1 MKFIKINILVILIFL
16 SFGLQAQQYGLGG
29 SLQFNPQTESFG
41 AGIRASINPNN
52 MLSIVPQISYYPG
65 FNKVNELH
73 LGLGVDLKIIRKN
86 KFYIYLLAHG
96 GYNSWFN
103 YLDSPMEDAKKHN
116 WNLEGGAGI
125 STWGCWRPFIEY
137 RYNAKFME
145 TNLQL
150 GVLYIFNCKGSG
162 KRTQSK
168 SRKFS
173 IFSRKQNC
181 PAYGTKY

>member
-1 MKFIKINILVILIFL
+1 MKFIKISLLATLTLLFYR
-16 SFGLQAQQYGLGG
+16 LQAQQFGLGG

-41 AGIRASINPNN
+41 AGIRASIYPNN
-52 MLSIVPQISYYPG
+52 RLSIVPQISYYPG
-65 FNKVNELH
+65 FNKVEELH
-73 LGLGVDLKIIRKN
+73 LGLGIDLKIIRKN

-103 YLDSPMEDAKKHN
+103 YMESPMKDAKKHN

-150 GVLYIFNCKGSG
+150 GVLYIFNCKDSG

-168 SRKFS
+168 SRKSS

-181 PAYGTKY
+181 PAYGPKY